1 MSEYRQILESFTED
15 TLPDLDTVM
24 LGALELFSE
33 VSVPSVDLHAF
44 KNPLVVGS
52 GNAGITGR
60 VLFNDVHAVF
70 ADESSYVSKLDSFPQ
85 IDGAFLLS
93 ASGSKHAVQIA
104 KELKQRG
111 IQTMLLT
118 NNVQSPAAEFVTQMS
133 VFPKNREPYT
143 YNTSTYMGMI
153 LSQTKESPHELLRF
167 IGEEVAPVIPPDLG
181 RSGAFYLILPEAF
194 GVMREMFVTKFDE
207 LFGPKVVGRIFNY
220 EQTKHAKTVI
230 GRDDELFIS
239 FGVSNEFFG
248 KEENRVAIPMPEG
261 GSYGA
266 MMAIGYYVIG
276 QIQKQLPPY
285 YKDRIAAYTKET
297 SEAFGNTITPIV
309 S

>member
-1 MSEYRQILESFTED
+1 MSEYRQILQTFTED
-15 TLPDLDTVM
+15 TLPDLDTVL

-33 VSVPSVDLHAF
+33 VSLPTVDLHTF

-60 VLFNDVHAVF
+60 VLFSDVHAVF
-70 ADESSYVSKLDSFPQ
+70 ADESSYLGKLDAFPQ

-93 ASGSKHAVQIA
+93 ASGSKHAVGIA
-104 KELKQRG
+104 KELKERN
-111 IQTMLLT
+111 IPCILLT
-118 NNVQSPAAEFVTQMS
+118 NNVQAPAAEFAVQMH

-143 YNTSTYMGMI
+143 YNTSTYLGMI
-153 LSQTKESPHELLRF
+153 LSKSKESPQELLRF
-167 IGEEVAPVIPPDLG
+167 IEEEVSPVIPPDLG

-207 LFGPKVVGRIFNY
+207 LFGPRVVGRIFTY

-239 FGVSNEFFG
+239 FGVENSFFG
-248 KEENRVAIPMPEG
+248 KEENRIEIPMPEG
-261 GSYGA
+261 ASYGA
-266 MMAIGYYVIG
+266 MMAVAYFVIG

-285 YKDRIAAYTKET
+285 YKERIGAYTKET
-297 SEAFGNTITPIV
+297 SEAFGSNITPIV